1 MDDPLPYLIILL
13 CLLFSAFF
21 SGMEIA
27 FVSADKLH
35 IEVLR
40 KKGNWSG
47 KILGM
52 FSGNQS
58 QFLAT
63 MLVGNN
69 IALVLY
75 GIFMAGLLEPG
86 VVSFLQMFLP
96 APMITDVLVLV
107 LQSIVSTALVLIT
120 AEFLPKS
127 LFLINPDFSLKLF
140 AIPMGAVYVAM
151 FPVVFLVVKLS
162 ALFILLFGYKLSDEK
177 PVFGLTDL
185 NNYIKNNILN
195 IKDEEE
201 AEIDAKIFNNAIEF
215 KTIKVRECMIPRTEI
230 VAVDEKDNIDQ
241 LRKLFDESGHSK
253 ILVYKESIDE
263 VIGYCHALEL
273 FKKPVDIKSI
283 LTPILIVPETML
295 ANELLI
301 QFITERKS
309 LALVVDEYGGTSGIV
324 SIEDVIEEIFGD
336 IRDEHDDEYLTE
348 QQLDEHN
355 FIFSARHEIDY
366 LNDKYELGLPEGE
379 YDTLGGLIF
388 EYHEDIPDVNE
399 VIEIPPFVITIFT
412 MEENRIDKVKL
423 TLINTEEL
431 V

>member
-1 MDDPLPYLIILL
+1 MDDPFPYLIILI

-35 IEVLR
+35 IEVLK
-40 KKGNWSG
+40 KKGNFAG
-47 KILGM
+47 RVLAL
-52 FSGNQS
+52 FTGNQS

-75 GIFMAGLLEPG
+75 GIYMAGLLEPIILSFLTPALATG
-86 VVSFLQMFLP
+86 VV
-96 APMITDVLVLV
+96 VLII
-107 LQSIVSTALVLIT
+107 QSLLSTALVLLT

-127 LFLINPDFSLKLF
+127 LFLINPDFSLRLF
-140 AIPMGAVYVAM
+140 ALPMGLIYILM
-151 FPVVFLVVKLS
+151 FPAVFLVVKIS
-162 ALFILLFGYKLSDEK
+162 AMFIWMFGYRLADEK

-195 IKDEEE
+195 INDEEE

-230 VAVDEKDNIDQ
+230 IAVDVTDPIEELRDN
-241 LRKLFDESGHSK
+241 FVESGHSK
-253 ILVYKESIDE
+253 ILVYKETIDE
-263 VIGYCHALEL
+263 VIGYCHVLEL
-273 FKKPVDIKSI
+273 FKKPEDIKSI
-283 LTPILIVPETML
+283 LTEIPIVPETML

-309 LALVVDEYGGTSGIV
+309 LAIVVDEYGGTSGLV
-324 SIEDVIEEIFGD
+324 SIEDVIEEIFGE

-348 QQLDEHN
+348 QKLDEQN

-366 LNDKYELGLPEGE
+366 LNDKYELSLPEGE

-388 EYHEDIPDVNE
+388 EFHEDIPEVNE
-399 VIEIPPFVITIFT
+399 VIEVDQFVFTIFT

-423 TLINTEEL
+423 TRITTEEL

>member
-1 MDDPLPYLIILL
+1 MDDPLPFLIILL

-35 IEVLR
+35 IEVLK
-40 KKGNWSG
+40 KKGAFG
-47 KILGM
+47 GRVLAL
-52 FSGNQS
+52 FTGNQS

-75 GIFMAGLLEPG
+75 GIYMAGILEPVIASSLPDVLATG
-86 VVSFLQMFLP
+86 VV
-96 APMITDVLVLV
+96 VLIV
-107 LQSIVSTALVLIT
+107 QSTLSTALVLLT

-127 LFLINPDFSLKLF
+127 LFLINPDFSIRLF
-140 AIPMGAVYVAM
+140 ALPMGIIYVIM
-151 FPVVFLVVKLS
+151 YPVVFLVVKIS
-162 ALFILLFGYKLSDEK
+162 AIFIWLFGYKLSDEK

-185 NNYIKNNILN
+185 NNYIKKNILN
-195 IKDEEE
+195 IRDEEE

-230 VAVDEKDNIDQ
+230 IAVDVNDSIDE
-241 LRKLFDESGHSK
+241 LKKHFVESGHSK
-253 ILVYKESIDE
+253 ILIYKETIDE
-263 VIGYCHALEL
+263 VIGYCHVLEL
-273 FKKPVDIKSI
+273 FKKPEDIKSI
-283 LTPILIVPETML
+283 LTVIPIVPETML
-295 ANELLI
+295 VNELLI

-324 SIEDVIEEIFGD
+324 SIEDVIEEIFGE

-348 QQLDEHN
+348 QQLDEFN

-366 LNDKYELGLPEGE
+366 LNDKYELALPEGE

-388 EYHEDIPDVNE
+388 DYHEDIPEVNE
-399 VIEIPPFVITIFT
+399 VIEIHPFIITIFT

-423 TLINTEEL
+423 TRINTEEL

>member
-1 MDDPLPYLIILL
+1 MDDPFPYLIILL

-40 KKGNWSG
+40 KKGNLSG
-47 KILGM
+47 KILSL
-52 FSGNQS
+52 FSSNQS

-75 GIFMAGLLEPG
+75 GIYMAGLLEPFIYGFLPEVVATG
-86 VVSFLQMFLP
+86 VV
-96 APMITDVLVLV
+96 VLI
-107 LQSIVSTALVLIT
+107 LQSLLSTILVLIT

-127 LFLINPDFSLKLF
+127 LFLINPDISLKLF
-140 AIPMGAVYVAM
+140 SLPMGLIFVLMY
-151 FPVVFLVVKLS
+151 PVVWLIVKVS
-162 ALFILLFGYKLSDEK
+162 ALFILLFGYHLSDEK

-185 NNYIKNNILN
+185 NNYIKNNILSVN
-195 IKDEEE
+195 DEED

-215 KTIKVRECMIPRTEI
+215 KTVKVRECMIPRTEI
-230 VAVDEKDNIDQ
+230 IAVDENDTIDE
-241 LRKLFDESGHSK
+241 LRSLFDKSGHSK

-273 FKKPVDIKSI
+273 FKKPTDIKNI
-283 LTPILIVPETML
+283 LAPILIVPETML

-309 LALVVDEYGGTSGIV
+309 LALVVDEYGGTSGLV

-348 QQLDEHN
+348 QRLDEGN

-366 LNDKYELGLPEGE
+366 LNDKYELNLPEGE

-388 EYHEDIPDVNE
+388 EFHEDIPEVNE
-399 VIEIPPFVITIFT
+399 VIEIPPFIFTIFT

-431 V
+431 I

>member
-1 MDDPLPYLIILL
+1 MDDPFPYLIILL

-35 IEVLR
+35 IEVLK
-40 KKGNWSG
+40 KKGTFVG
-47 KILGM
+47 RVLAV

-75 GIFMAGLLEPG
+75 GIFMAGLLEPMIISLLPSTITPD
-86 VVSFLQMFLP
+86 VV
-96 APMITDVLVLV
+96 VLIV
-107 LQSIVSTALVLIT
+107 QSIISTALVLLT

-127 LFLINPDFSLKLF
+127 LFLINPDFSLRLF
-140 AIPMGAVYVAM
+140 AIPMGAIYILM

-162 ALFILLFGYKLSDEK
+162 ALFIWMFGYKLSDEK

-215 KTIKVRECMIPRTEI
+215 KTVKVRECMIPRTEI
-230 VAVDEKDNIDQ
+230 VAVDVNDSIPELTEHFVQ
-241 LRKLFDESGHSK
+241 SGHSK

-263 VIGYCHALEL
+263 VIGYCHTLEL
-273 FKKPVDIKSI
+273 FKKPEDIKSI
-283 LTPILIVPETML
+283 LTEIPIVPETML

-309 LALVVDEYGGTSGIV
+309 LALVVDEYGGTSGLV
-324 SIEDVIEEIFGD
+324 SIEDVIEEIFGE

-348 QQLDEHN
+348 QKLDEYN

-366 LNDKYELGLPEGE
+366 LNEKYELDLPEGE

-388 EYHEDIPDVNE
+388 AYHEDIPEVNE

-423 TLINTEEL
+423 TLIKTEEL

>member
-1 MDDPLPYLIILL
+1 MDDPFPYLIILL

-35 IEVLR
+35 IEVLK
-40 KKGNWSG
+40 KKGTLPG
-47 KILGM
+47 RILAL
-52 FSGNQS
+52 FTGNQS

-75 GIFMAGLLEPG
+75 GIFMASLLEPA
-86 VVSFLQMFLP
+86 VSAMLP
-96 APMITDVLVLV
+96 VALATDVLVLV
-107 LQSIVSTALVLIT
+107 IQSIISTALVLIT

-127 LFLINPDFSLKLF
+127 LFLINPDFSLRLF
-140 AIPMGAVYVAM
+140 ALPMGAVYFLM
-151 FPVVFLVVKLS
+151 YPFVFLVVKIS
-162 ALFILLFGYKLSDEK
+162 ALFIWMFGYKLSDEK

-195 IKDEEE
+195 IRDEEE

-230 VAVDEKDNIDQ
+230 IAVDVTDSIEELKDHFVQ
-241 LRKLFDESGHSK
+241 SGHSK
-253 ILVYKESIDE
+253 ILVYKETIDD
-263 VIGYCHALEL
+263 VIGYCHTLEL
-273 FKKPVDIKSI
+273 FKKPEDIKSI
-283 LTPILIVPETML
+283 LTEIPIVPETML

-301 QFITERKS
+301 QFITDRKS
-309 LALVVDEYGGTSGIV
+309 LALVVDEYGGTSGLV
-324 SIEDVIEEIFGD
+324 SIEDVIEEIFGE

-348 QQLDEHN
+348 QQLDEFN

-366 LNDKYELGLPEGE
+366 LNDRYELALPEGE

-388 EYHEDIPDVNE
+388 AFHEDIPEVNE

>member
-1 MDDPLPYLIILL
+1 MDDPFPYLIILL

-35 IEVLR
+35 IEILK
-40 KKGNWSG
+40 KKGN
-47 KILGM
+47 
-52 FSGNQS
+52 FSGRILALFTENQS

-75 GIFMAGLLEPG
+75 GIFMADLLKPVIISTMPE
-86 VVSFLQMFLP
+86 VFVS
-96 APMITDVLVLV
+96 DVSVLIIQSLLSTGLVL
-107 LQSIVSTALVLIT
+107 LT

-127 LFLINPDFSLKLF
+127 LFLINPDFSLRLF
-140 AIPMGAVYVAM
+140 AFPMGLIYVLM
-151 FPVVFLVVKLS
+151 YPLVFLVVKIS
-162 ALFILLFGYKLSDEK
+162 ALFIWMFGYRLSDEK

-195 IKDEEE
+195 INDKEE

-230 VAVDEKDNIDQ
+230 VAVDVNDTIEELKQ
-241 LRKLFDESGHSK
+241 HFVESGHSK
-253 ILVYKESIDE
+253 IVVYKESIDE
-263 VIGYCHALEL
+263 VIGYCHTLEL
-273 FKKPVDIKSI
+273 FKKPENIKSI
-283 LTPILIVPETML
+283 LTEIPIVPETML

-301 QFITERKS
+301 QFITDRKS

-324 SIEDVIEEIFGD
+324 SIEDVIEEIFGE

-348 QQLDEHN
+348 ERLDEQN

-366 LNDKYELGLPEGE
+366 LNDKYELALPEGE

-388 EYHEDIPDVNE
+388 AYHEDIPEVDE

-423 TLINTEEL
+423 TLINTEEP

>member
-1 MDDPLPYLIILL
+1 MDDPFPYLVIAT

-40 KKGNWSG
+40 KKGKLAG
-47 KILGM
+47 RILAL
-52 FSGNQS
+52 FSNNQS

-75 GIFMAGLLEPG
+75 GIYMAGLLEPFIATYISDID
-86 VVSFLQMFLP
+86 V
-96 APMITDVLVLV
+96 IVLVTQSV
-107 LQSIVSTALVLIT
+107 LSTILVLIT

-127 LFLINPDFSLKLF
+127 LFLINPDLSLRLF
-140 AIPMGAVYVAM
+140 AVPMGLVHVLM
-151 FPVVFLVVKLS
+151 FPIVFVIVKLS
-162 ALFILLFGYKLSDEK
+162 SLFILLFGFKLSDEK

-195 IKDEEE
+195 IQDEEG

-215 KTIKVRECMIPRTEI
+215 KTVKVRECMIPRTEI
-230 VAVDEKDNIDQ
+230 VAVDENDSIDE
-241 LRKLFDESGHSK
+241 LRDLFDKSGHSK
-253 ILVYKESIDE
+253 IIVYKESIDE

-273 FKKPVDIKSI
+273 FKKPSNIKSI

-336 IRDEHDDEYLTE
+336 IRDEHDDKYLTE
-348 QQLDEHN
+348 QKLDEHN
-355 FIFSARHEIDY
+355 FILSARHEIDY
-366 LNDKYELGLPEGE
+366 LNDEYNLGLPEGE
-379 YDTLGGLIF
+379 YDTLGGMIF
-388 EYHEDIPDVNE
+388 EYHEDIPAVNE
-399 VIEIPPFVITIFT
+399 VIEIPNFVITIFS

-423 TLINTEEL
+423 TLLDSDEL

>member
-1 MDDPLPYLIILL
+1 MDDPFPYLIILI

-40 KKGNWSG
+40 KKGSPAG
-47 KILGM
+47 RILA
-52 FSGNQS
+52 FFTRNQS

-75 GIFMAGLLEPG
+75 GIYMAGLLEPFIVSILPEALSSDI
-86 VVSFLQMFLP
+86 VVL
-96 APMITDVLVLV
+96 IG
-107 LQSIVSTALVLIT
+107 QSLISTALVLLT

-127 LFLINPDFSLKLF
+127 IFLINPDFSLRLF
-140 AIPMGAVYVAM
+140 AIPMGVVYALM
-151 FPVVFLVVKLS
+151 LPIVFLVVKIS
-162 ALFILLFGYKLSDEK
+162 ALFIWMFGYRLSDEK

-215 KTIKVRECMIPRTEI
+215 KTIKVRECMIPRTEV
-230 VAVDEKDNIDQ
+230 VAVDVHDSIEELKEH
-241 LRKLFDESGHSK
+241 FVESGHSK
-253 ILVYKESIDE
+253 ILVYKETIDE
-263 VIGYCHALEL
+263 VIGYCHVLEL
-273 FKKPVDIKSI
+273 FKKPANIKSI
-283 LTPILIVPETML
+283 LTAIPIVPETML

-301 QFITERKS
+301 QFITDRKS
-309 LALVVDEYGGTSGIV
+309 LAVVVDEYGGTSGIV
-324 SIEDVIEEIFGD
+324 SIEDVMEEIFGE
-336 IRDEHDDEYLTE
+336 IRDEHDDEYLVE
-348 QQLDEHN
+348 QKLDDEN

-366 LNDKYELGLPEGE
+366 LNDEYQLAIPEGE
-379 YDTLGGLIF
+379 YDTLGGFIF
-388 EYHEDIPDVNE
+388 AFHEDIPEVDE

>member
-1 MDDPLPYLIILL
+1 MDDPLPYFIIIL

-40 KKGNWSG
+40 KKGRLSG
-47 KILGM
+47 RILAL
-52 FSGNQS
+52 FSSNQS

-69 IALVLY
+69 VALVLY
-75 GIFMAGLLEPG
+75 GIYMAGLLEPTIYY
-86 VVSFLQMFLP
+86 FLP
-96 APMITDVLVLV
+96 EVIATDVVVLILQSVISTILVLF
-107 LQSIVSTALVLIT
+107 T

-127 LFLINPDFSLKLF
+127 LFLINPDFSLKVFSFPMALLF
-140 AIPMGAVYVAM
+140 ILMYPIVY
-151 FPVVFLVVKLS
+151 LIVKIS

-185 NNYIKNNILN
+185 NNYIKKNILN
-195 IKDEEE
+195 VADEEE

-215 KTIKVRECMIPRTEI
+215 KTVKVRECMIPRTEI
-230 VAVDEKDNIDQ
+230 VAVEEKDSIEE
-241 LRKLFDESGHSK
+241 LRDLFDQSGHSK
-253 ILVYKESIDE
+253 IIVYKDSIDE

-273 FKKPVDIKSI
+273 FKKPTEIKSI

-301 QFITERKS
+301 QFIQERRS
-309 LALVVDEYGGTSGIV
+309 IALVVDEYGGTSGLV

-348 QQLDEHN
+348 QQLDESN
-355 FIFSARHEIDY
+355 YIFSARHEIDY
-366 LNDKYELGLPEGE
+366 LNDKYELNLPEGE
-379 YDTLGGLIF
+379 YDTLGGFIF
-388 EYHEDIPDVNE
+388 EYHEDIPEVNE
-399 VIEIPPFVITIFT
+399 VIEIPPFTFKIFT
-412 MEENRIDKVKL
+412 MEENRIDQVKL
-423 TLINTEEL
+423 TMSNKEEL

>member
-1 MDDPLPYLIILL
+1 MDDPFPYLIILL

-21 SGMEIA
+21 SGIEIA

-35 IEVLR
+35 IEVLK
-40 KKGNWSG
+40 KKGLFGG
-47 KILGM
+47 KILAW
-52 FSGNQS
+52 FTGNQS

-75 GIFMAGLLEPG
+75 GIYMASLLEPIIVNAHPVFAG
-86 VVSFLQMFLP
+86 SG
-96 APMITDVLVLV
+96 VLVLIM
-107 LQSIVSTALVLIT
+107 QSLISTAIVLFT

-127 LFLINPDFSLKLF
+127 LFLINPDFSLRLF
-140 AIPMGAVYVAM
+140 AVPMGLVYVIM
-151 FPVVFLVVKLS
+151 YPVVFIVVKLS
-162 ALFILLFGYKLSDEK
+162 ALFIWIFGYKLSDEK

-215 KTIKVRECMIPRTEI
+215 KTIKVRECMIPRTEV
-230 VAVDEKDNIDQ
+230 VAVEVNDSIEELKEN
-241 LRKLFDESGHSK
+241 FVESGHSK
-253 ILVYKESIDE
+253 ILVYKDSIDD

-273 FKKPVDIKSI
+273 FKKPKNIKSI
-283 LTPILIVPETML
+283 LTEIPIVPETML

-301 QFITERKS
+301 QFITDRKS
-309 LALVVDEYGGTSGIV
+309 LALVVDEYGGTSGLV
-324 SIEDVIEEIFGD
+324 SIEDVMEEIFGE

-348 QQLDEHN
+348 QQLDDSN
-355 FIFSARHEIDY
+355 FILSARHEIDY
-366 LNDKYELGLPEGE
+366 LNDRYELSLPEGE
-379 YDTLGGLIF
+379 YDTLGGFIF
-388 EYHEDIPDVNE
+388 AFHEDIPE
-399 VIEIPPFVITIFT
+399 VDEIIEIPPFIITIFS

>member
-1 MDDPLPYLIILL
+1 MDDPFPYFIILV
-13 CLLFSAFF
+13 CLFFSAFF

-35 IEVLR
+35 IEVS
-40 KKGNWSG
+40 KKSG
-47 KILGM
+47 SLVGRILAL
-52 FSGNQS
+52 FTSNQS

-69 IALVLY
+69 VALVLY
-75 GIFMAGLLEPG
+75 GIYMAGILEPLIAMALPESLQSG
-86 VVSFLQMFLP
+86 VIILIIQSILSTL
-96 APMITDVLVLV
+96 LVL
-107 LQSIVSTALVLIT
+107 LT

-127 LFLINPDFSLKLF
+127 LFMINPDISLRIF
-140 AIPMGAVYVAM
+140 AVPMAGIYFIM
-151 FPVVFLVVKLS
+151 YPLVFLVVKIS
-162 ALFILLFGYKLSDEK
+162 ALFILLFGYKISDEK

-185 NNYIKNNILN
+185 NNYIRKNILD
-195 IKDEEE
+195 IKNDDD

-215 KTIKVRECMIPRTEI
+215 KTVKVRECMIPRTEI
-230 VAVDEKDNIDQ
+230 VAVDINSSIEELKADFI
-241 LRKLFDESGHSK
+241 ESGHSK
-253 ILVYKESIDE
+253 ILIYKESIDD
-263 VIGYCHALEL
+263 VIGYSHTMEM
-273 FKKPVDIKSI
+273 FKKPDNIKSI
-283 LTPILIVPETML
+283 LTPISIVPETML

-324 SIEDVIEEIFGD
+324 SIEDVMEEIFGE

-348 QQLDEHN
+348 QKLDEN
-355 FIFSARHEIDY
+355 NYIFSARHEIDY
-366 LNDKYELGLPEGE
+366 LNEKYEFNLPDGE

-399 VIEIPPFVITIFT
+399 VIDIPPFVFTIFT

-423 TLINTEEL
+423 TLINSEEL

>member
-1 MDDPLPYLIILL
+1 MEDPSPYLIIIT

-40 KKGNWSG
+40 KRGNLSG
-47 KILGM
+47 RILAL
-52 FSGNQS
+52 FSNNQS
-58 QFLAT
+58 HFLAT

-75 GIFMAGLLEPG
+75 GIHMAGLLELSIVTLLPE
-86 VVSFLQMFLP
+86 FLT
-96 APMITDVLVLV
+96 ADVIVLIIQSVLSASLVL
-107 LQSIVSTALVLIT
+107 LT

-127 LFLINPDFSLKLF
+127 LFLINPDLSLRLF
-140 AIPMGAVYVAM
+140 ALPMGIIYGTM
-151 FPVVFLVVKLS
+151 YPVVFVIVKLS
-162 ALFILLFGYKLSDEK
+162 LWFISMFGFKLSGEK

-185 NNYIKNNILN
+185 NNYIKSNILN
-195 IKDEEE
+195 VRDE
-201 AEIDAKIFNNAIEF
+201 AEVDAKIFNNAIEF
-215 KTIKVRECMIPRTEI
+215 KTVKARECMIPRTEI
-230 VAVDEKDNIDQ
+230 VAVDERDSIEE
-241 LRKLFDESGHSK
+241 LRALFDKSGHSK
-253 ILVYKESIDE
+253 ILVYRESIDE

-273 FKKPVDIKSI
+273 FKKPQNIKSI
-283 LTPILIVPETML
+283 LSPILITPETMP

-348 QQLDEHN
+348 QQLDKCN
-355 FIFSARHEIDY
+355 FILSARHEIDY
-366 LNDKYELGLPEGE
+366 LNEKYDLGLPEGE
-379 YDTLGGLIF
+379 YDTLGGMIF
-388 EYHEDIPDVNE
+388 EYYEDIPQINE
-399 VIEIPPFVITIFT
+399 VIEMRPFIITIFT
-412 MEENRIDKVKL
+412 IEENRIDKVKL
-423 TLINTEEL
+423 TLVDTEEL
-431 V
+431 A

>member
-1 MDDPLPYLIILL
+1 MDDPFPYFVILL
-13 CLLFSAFF
+13 CLLFSALF

-40 KKGNWSG
+40 KKGKLSG
-47 KILGM
+47 RLLAL
-52 FSGNQS
+52 FSNNQS

-75 GIFMAGLLEPG
+75 GIFMARLLEPL
-86 VVSFLQMFLP
+86 VYNLLP
-96 APMITDVLVLV
+96 EIIATDVVVLIVQSVLSTILVLV
-107 LQSIVSTALVLIT
+107 T

-127 LFLINPDFSLKLF
+127 LFLINPDVSLRIFSLPIGVIFIL
-140 AIPMGAVYVAM
+140 M
-151 FPVVFLVVKLS
+151 FPLVWLIVKIS

-195 IKDEEE
+195 TQDEKEP
-201 AEIDAKIFNNAIEF
+201 EIDAKIFNNAIEF
-215 KTIKVRECMIPRTEI
+215 KTVKVRECMIPRTEI
-230 VAVDEKDNIDQ
+230 EAVEENDSIEE
-241 LRKLFDESGHSK
+241 LRDLFDKTGHSK
-253 ILVYKESIDE
+253 IIIYKESIDE
-263 VIGYCHALEL
+263 VIGYCHALAL
-273 FKKPVDIKSI
+273 FKKPTDIKSI

-309 LALVVDEYGGTSGIV
+309 LALVVDEYGGTSGLV
-324 SIEDVIEEIFGD
+324 SIEDVMEEIFGD
-336 IRDEHDDEYLTE
+336 IQDEHDDEYLTE

-366 LNDKYELGLPEGE
+366 LNDKYELNLPEGE

-388 EYHEDIPDVNE
+388 EFHEDIPDVNE
-399 VIEIPPFVITIFT
+399 VIEITPFIFTIFT

>member
-1 MDDPLPYLIILL
+1 MDDPFPYLIIIL

-35 IEVLR
+35 IEVLK
-40 KKGNWSG
+40 KKGSFGG
-47 KILGM
+47 KILSL
-52 FSGNQS
+52 FTGNQS

-75 GIFMAGLLEPG
+75 GIFMAAILEP
-86 VVSFLQMFLP
+86 VIVSLLP
-96 APMITDVLVLV
+96 VAIASDVAVLIV
-107 LQSIVSTALVLIT
+107 QSIISTALVLLT

-127 LFLINPDFSLKLF
+127 LFLINPDFSLRLF
-140 AIPMGAVYVAM
+140 AFPMGAIYILM
-151 FPVVFLVVKLS
+151 YPIVFLVVKIS
-162 ALFILLFGYKLSDEK
+162 SVFIWVFGYKLSDEK

-195 IKDEEE
+195 IRDEEE

-230 VAVDEKDNIDQ
+230 VAVDVNDSIEELKEH
-241 LRKLFDESGHSK
+241 FVESGHSK
-253 ILVYKESIDE
+253 ILIYKESIDD

-273 FKKPVDIKSI
+273 FKKPEDIKSI
-283 LTPILIVPETML
+283 LAEVPIVPETML
-295 ANELLI
+295 VNELLI
-301 QFITERKS
+301 QFITDRKS
-309 LALVVDEYGGTSGIV
+309 LALVVDEYGGTSGLV
-324 SIEDVIEEIFGD
+324 SIEDVIEEIFGE

-348 QQLDEHN
+348 QQLDEYN

-366 LNDKYELGLPEGE
+366 LNDRYELSLPEGE

-388 EYHEDIPDVNE
+388 AYHEDIPEVNE
-399 VIEIPPFVITIFT
+399 IIEIPPFVITIFT

>member
-1 MDDPLPYLIILL
+1 MGDPSPFLIIIL

-40 KKGNWSG
+40 KKGSLSG
-47 KILGM
+47 RILAL

-75 GIFMAGLLEPG
+75 GIFMAGVLEPF
-86 VVSFLQMFLP
+86 VIQLLP
-96 APMITDVLVLV
+96 EVLSTDVMILVV
-107 LQSIVSTALVLIT
+107 QSLLSTILVLIT

-127 LFLINPDFSLKLF
+127 LFMINPDLSLGIFSV
-140 AIPMGAVYVAM
+140 PMGVLYVVM
-151 FPVVFLVVKLS
+151 FPFVWLIVKVS
-162 ALFILLFGYKLSDEK
+162 ALFISIAGYKLSDEK

-185 NNYIKNNILN
+185 NNYIKSNILTPE
-195 IKDEEE
+195 DEKE

-215 KTIKVRECMIPRTEI
+215 KTVKVRECMIPRTEI
-230 VAVDEKDNIDQ
+230 EAVEQNDSIET
-241 LRKLFDESGHSK
+241 LSKLFDQTGHSK
-253 ILVYKESIDE
+253 IVIYRETIDE

-273 FKKPVDIKSI
+273 FKKPANIKSI

-309 LALVVDEYGGTSGIV
+309 IAVVVDEYGGTSGLV
-324 SIEDVIEEIFGD
+324 SIEDVIEEIFGE
-336 IRDEHDDEYLTE
+336 IKDEHDDKSLTE
-348 QQLDEHN
+348 QRIDDRN
-355 FIFSARHEIDY
+355 YIFSARHEIDY
-366 LNDKYELGLPEGE
+366 LNDQYQLDLPEGE

-388 EYHEDIPDVNE
+388 EFHEDIPEVNE
-399 VIEIPPFVITIFT
+399 VIEISPFIFTIYT
-412 MEENRIDKVKL
+412 MEENRIDTVKL
-423 TLINTEEL
+423 TRITSEEPL
-431 V
+431 

>member
-1 MDDPLPYLIILL
+1 MDDPFPYLIILL

-40 KKGNWSG
+40 KKGNLSSR
-47 KILGM
+47 ILSL
-52 FSGNQS
+52 FSSNQS

-75 GIFMAGLLEPG
+75 GIYMAGLLEPWIQ
-86 VVSFLQMFLP
+86 SFLP
-96 APMITDVLVLV
+96 SVVGTDIVVLIVQSVLSTILVLV
-107 LQSIVSTALVLIT
+107 T

-127 LFLINPDFSLKLF
+127 LFLINPDVSLRLFSV
-140 AIPMGAVYVAM
+140 PMGVIFILM
-151 FPVVFLVVKLS
+151 FPVVWLIVKIS

-195 IKDEEE
+195 VKDEEE
-201 AEIDAKIFNNAIEF
+201 TEIDAKIFNNAIEF
-215 KTIKVRECMIPRTEI
+215 KTVKVRECMIPRTEI
-230 VAVDEKDNIDQ
+230 EAVEENDSIEE
-241 LRKLFDESGHSK
+241 LTALFDETGHSK
-253 ILVYKESIDE
+253 IIVYRDSIDE

-273 FKKPVDIKSI
+273 FKKPSDIKSI

-309 LALVVDEYGGTSGIV
+309 IALVVDEYGGTSGLV
-324 SIEDVIEEIFGD
+324 SIEDVIEEIFGE
-336 IRDEHDDEYLTE
+336 IRDEHDDEFLTE
-348 QQLDEHN
+348 QQLDEDN
-355 FIFSARHEIDY
+355 FIFSARHEVDY
-366 LNDKYELGLPEGE
+366 LNDKYNLDIPEGE
-379 YDTLGGLIF
+379 YDTLGGFIF
-388 EYHEDIPDVNE
+388 EFHEDIPEVNE
-399 VIEIPPFVITIFT
+399 VIKIPPFVFTIFT

-423 TLINTEEL
+423 SRSIKEEL